1 MPSLP
6 ARIVKALLKIQPQG
20 WARATITEMRTRQ
33 EKQARWMRVSTN
45 ISLTPIII
53 DGNPPVQA
61 AMVSAPGPTSGVML
75 YLHGGAYV
83 VGSVNSHRALLSSL
97 ARVTRM
103 KILAIDYRLAPED
116 PFPAA
121 LNDILTAYRW
131 LLSTGTVPGQIVI
144 AGDSAGGGLALAA
157 IAALR
162 DSGDQLP
169 ACALC
174 FSPWLDLTLS
184 SKSINFNA
192 KADPLL
198 SRAVLTTYADLY
210 AGDHEL
216 SQPLI
221 SPFFADL
228 EGFPPLLVHVG
239 GDEIFLDEA
248 RGLAEAARTA
258 GVDVELTIWPGL
270 FHVFQLVPFLPEAK
284 QSLNQAGQFIVHH
297 LT

>member
-121 LNDILTAYRW
+121 LNDTLTAYRW

-221 SPFFADL
+221 SPLFADL
-228 EGFPPLLVHVG
+228 AGFPPLLVHVG